1 MTKVISVFL
10 AAVAAISASCAGEST
25 KMHADAGKTT
35 TASETEKIVTDSDAV
50 KQALNIGAVM
60 PSFTLKDADGKD
72 VSSSELMKK
81 GNLVVVFYRGS
92 WCPFC
97 NRYLQSLQASSQEIK
112 DAGGEIVAISVETP
126 EGSTSVA
133 QKNELKF
140 TVLSD
145 PNLDTARKFGIV
157 YQLPK
162 ETDEK
167 YKSRGLDVAEHNQME
182 KAELPLGATYIVDKS
197 GKIVYAYLDTDY
209 QKRAEPPVII
219 EELNKIKS
227 N

>member
-1 MTKVISVFL
+1 MTKYLFVAIFTATLIAVGCGNE
-10 AAVAAISASCAGEST
+10 AAKMTAGT
-25 KMHADAGKTT
+25 ADSTT
-35 TASETEKIVTDSDAV
+35 TAKGEKIVTDADAV
-50 KQALNIGAVM
+50 KQALNVGGMM
-60 PSFTLKDADGKD
+60 PSFTLKDVDGKD
-72 VSSSELMKK
+72 VSSDELLKK
-81 GNLVVVFYRGS
+81 GNLVVVFYRGA

-97 NRYLQSLQASSQEIK
+97 NRYLQSLQASAEEIRK
-112 DAGGEIVAISVETP
+112 AGGEIVAISVETP

-157 YQLPK
+157 YQLPM

-167 YKSRGLDVAEHNQME
+167 YKSRGLDVAEHNNMD

-209 QKRAEPPVII
+209 QKRAEPTVIL
-219 EELNKIKS
+219 EELNKIKAG
-227 N
+227 